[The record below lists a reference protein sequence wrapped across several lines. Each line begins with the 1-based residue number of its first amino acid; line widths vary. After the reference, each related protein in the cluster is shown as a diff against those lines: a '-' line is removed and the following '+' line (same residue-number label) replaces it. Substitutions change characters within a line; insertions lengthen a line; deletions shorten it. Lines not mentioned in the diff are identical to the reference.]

1 MMDVLLTIA
10 ALLVALS
17 LLIAVHELGHFLVAR
32 WVGVKVLRYS
42 IGFGKPL
49 WQKRSGA
56 DQTEYVIA
64 AIPLGGYVKML
75 DEREGEVAEAEQY
88 RAFNRQPLLKRSAIV
103 LAGPFFNFVFAIL
116 AYWLMFV
123 IGINGIKPIIGEI
136 ESDTIAASAGL
147 HSGQEILA
155 VDGEQTPTWQSAIE
169 AILPKMLLKQ
179 PVKLVVYEGGVSR
192 EAVLE
197 FSDVNSDSKP
207 QELYKQ
213 LGLNLYQ
220 PRIAPVI
227 GKVVSDSV
235 AEKAG
240 LKSGDRVITAAGQA
254 VDEWQQ
260 LVTIIQA
267 HPDMPLTLQVLRDGS
282 ELTLT
287 MRPQAQPGE
296 NGPIGKI
303 GTGVYF
309 DRSLFEPLRAELRY
323 DAAAA
328 IPAAL
333 TKSWD
338 MAALTLKMIGE
349 MIMGRASVENISGPI
364 GIAQYAKQSADAGIS
379 HFLKFLGLISVSLG
393 VLNLLPIPVLDGGH
407 LLYYL
412 VEAVIRRPVPE
423 RFEAIGQR
431 IGLALILALSS
442 LAIFNDLA
450 RLAGGN

>member
-32 WVGVKVLRYS
+32 WMGVKVLRYS

-49 WQKRSGA
+49 WQKRSGK
-56 DQTEYVIA
+56 DQTEYVLA

-75 DEREGEVAEAEQY
+75 DEREGEVAEAELH

-103 LAGPFFNFVFAIL
+103 MAGPLSNFAFAII

-123 IGINGIKPIIGEI
+123 IGINGIKPLIGDI
-136 ESDTIAASAGL
+136 EPDSIASAAGL
-147 HSGQEILA
+147 HSGQEILS
-155 VDGEQTPTWQSAIE
+155 VDGELTPTWQSAIE
-169 AILPKMLLKQ
+169 AILPKMLLNN
-179 PVKLVVYEGGVSR
+179 PVKLTVYEGGVSR
-192 EAVLE
+192 EALLK
-197 FSDVNSDSKP
+197 FDDVNSDSKP
-207 QELYKQ
+207 QELYRR
-213 LGLNLYQ
+213 LGLNVYQ

-227 GKVVSDSV
+227 GKVVSGSV

-240 LKSGDRVITAAGQA
+240 LKTGDRVLLAAGQA

-260 LVTIIQA
+260 LVAIIQA
-267 HPDMPLTLQVLRDGS
+267 HPDMPLELQVERGDS
-282 ELTLT
+282 KLTLS
-287 MRPQAQPGE
+287 MRPQAVPGKD
-296 NGPIGKI
+296 GPVGKI
-303 GTGVYF
+303 GAGVYF

-333 TKSWD
+333 SKSWD
-338 MAALTLKMIGE
+338 MASLTLDMIGE

-407 LLYYL
+407 LLYY
-412 VEAVIRRPVPE
+412 VIEAVIGRPVPE

-431 IGLALILALSS
+431 IGLALILALTS

-450 RLAGGN
+450 RLAGN